1 MPIIFGDCEL
11 DIDRRELKR
20 QGQIVHIRSKVFLI
34 LEYLIKHRDSVV
46 TREDLLK
53 HGWPGLEV
61 SDATLSSCILSVRR
75 AIGDDVANPLFIKTL
90 RGQGFRFI
98 ADVTN
103 PQESETESQ
112 IRVDQSVYI
121 SGDNPS
127 IAILPFANLS
137 KDPEIDYL
145 ADGIA
150 EDITTEMSRFKAFS
164 VIARNSSFQYRG
176 LANDIEKI
184 GAELKV
190 NYILEGSIRS
200 VGGVFRTTV
209 QLVHAPSTRHIW
221 AENYD
226 GDIDQILG
234 LQDEV
239 TRKIVS
245 SIAPEM
251 ALEEFRRS
259 SKPAP
264 GQPQALEMAWR
275 SRSMLERARSESDA
289 EMYRQGMTL
298 AEDAVNVDPTCLHAW
313 WAVSFGNYVLAFGG
327 TTNHGEALLTRA
339 REAAEKMRSL
349 DRHDH
354 RGDLS
359 LGWISYIE
367 RDVASAW
374 GHLQHAHGLNP
385 NCNVTLTMMGII
397 ATSAGKA
404 ERGYE
409 FIQRA
414 IRLSPR
420 DLWLGFM
427 VGGQAFSCFALE
439 KYTEGAEC
447 SRHAVQLSQ
456 RAPLNNVI
464 LAACLVES
472 GDMEG
477 AIEAIRQ
484 QRQISQRILDQ
495 YVQRKRL
502 PFNDPV
508 IAERYAAA
516 LERACVAADAA

>member
-1 MPIIFGDCEL
+1 MPIAFGDCEL

-20 QGQIVHIRSKVFLI
+20 QGQIVAIRPKVFLI
-34 LEYLIKHRDSVV
+34 LLYLIERRESVV
-46 TREDLLK
+46 SREDLLS

-61 SDATLSSCILSVRR
+61 SDATLSSCILSLRR
-75 AIGDDVANPLFIKTL
+75 AIGDDIANPLYVKTF
-90 RGQGFRFI
+90 RGHGFRFI
-98 ADVTN
+98 AEVSGF
-103 PQESETESQ
+103 QESGSEYRQ
-112 IRVDQSVYI
+112 KIDQSVY
-121 SGDNPS
+121 SRDHNPA
-127 IAILPFANLS
+127 IAILPFANLG
-137 KDPEIDYL
+137 KDPEITYL

-150 EDITTEMSRFKAFS
+150 EDITTEMSRFKTFS

-184 GAELKV
+184 GVELNV
-190 NYILEGSIRS
+190 DYILEGSVRC
-200 VGGVFRTTV
+200 VGEVFRTTV
-209 QLVHAPSTRHIW
+209 QLVHASSTRHIW
-221 AENYD
+221 AEHYD
-226 GDIDQILG
+226 CDIDQLLG

-239 TRKIVS
+239 ISKIVS
-245 SIAPEM
+245 CIAPEI
-251 ALEEFRRS
+251 ALEEFRRTS
-259 SKPAP
+259 TPVK

-289 EMYRQGMTL
+289 DMYRQGMRL
-298 AEDAVNVDPTCLHAW
+298 AEEAVKVDPACMQGW
-313 WAVSFGNYVLAFGG
+313 WAVSFGNYVLAFSG
-327 TTNHGEALLTRA
+327 TTGSGEALLKRA
-339 REAAEKMRSL
+339 REAAEQMRRL
-349 DRHDH
+349 DPHDH
-354 RGDLS
+354 RGNLS

-367 RDVASAW
+367 RDIASAW
-374 GHLQHAHGLNP
+374 GHLQQAHELNP
-385 NCNVTLTMMGII
+385 NCNVTLTIMGII

-427 VGGQAFSCFALE
+427 VGAQAFSCFALE
-439 KYTEGAEC
+439 KYTEGIAC
-447 SRHAVQLSQ
+447 SRRAVQLAQ
-456 RAPLNNVI
+456 QAPLNHVI

-472 GDMEG
+472 GNMEG

-484 QRQISQRILDQ
+484 QRQISQSMLEE

-502 PFNDPV
+502 PFNDPA

-516 LERACVAADAA
+516 LERACLAADY